1 MDISEI
7 SNIVIVAIIFFAI
20 FGADFFK
27 YRLRMKQLEAKI
39 DSSDKMKLIDEVE
52 SVKHRLVVLEKIITD
67 KGYEVSEEINK
78 LKS

>member
-1 MDISEI
+1 MDISQ
-7 SNIVIVAIIFFAI
+7 VLIVAIVFFAI

-52 SVKHRLVVLEKIITD
+52 SLKHRLVVLERIVTD
-67 KGYEVSEEINK
+67 KGYEVSESINQ
-78 LKS
+78 LKD

>member
-1 MDISEI
+1 MDISQ
-7 SNIVIVAIIFFAI
+7 VLIVAIVFFAI

-52 SVKHRLVVLEKIITD
+52 SLKHRLVVLERIVTD
-67 KGYEVSEEINK
+67 KGYEVNESINQ
-78 LKS
+78 LKD